1 METGAVTGAGGK
13 VTMAAAVASVAG
25 LVDELARIVRGPMAA
40 SDNECCDT
48 TGRDGTDCDSRAD
61 GPYRN
66 AHGNGASDNARSH
79 SAGCHGVGRSVAP
92 ISGDP
97 LGELAESCLAGLEV
111 LARVEAATAAA
122 KVRLV
127 AAYAEASA
135 QIEGPAAD
143 AYEASAREKSLV
155 AEVACVLTV
164 GEGAAS
170 VLMGEA
176 HALTS
181 SLPAALAELQAGAIS
196 WQHARILADETA
208 GLEPARVQ
216 ELEAHFFDPDAP
228 HAARGAA
235 PGELVPSRFRR
246 KVRAWWERQ
255 YPDSLEVRR
264 ALSVAERR
272 MEYRP
277 EADGM
282 GRITLILPGEN
293 ACAIWNKVT
302 SIARGLQSP
311 DDPRTLSQRRA
322 DVSAN
327 LLLGCVGLDLEKLPA
342 PKADILM
349 TVPAFSVFGV
359 TDEPG
364 EVDGFG
370 PVPASVGRRIVAEG
384 AGSFYRVL
392 VDPRDGAPLEIGRTN
407 YRLPESLKR
416 WLRMRDGKCTF
427 PGCSNHTPDNEN
439 DHLTAWQHGGATG
452 VSNLAQLCPKHHR
465 LKHQSA
471 WTPTPASKNE
481 PPGWTSPTGRH
492 YPAEQPDWVPPRLPL
507 ALLAGSSTMP
517 PSLDGGTPDVGGGTS
532 GDVSP
537 LEDALIAYLAA

>member
-1 METGAVTGAGGK
+1 
-13 VTMAAAVASVAG
+13 MAAAVASVAG
-25 LVDELARIVRGPMAA
+25 LVDELARVVRGPIAA
-40 SDNECCDT
+40 PSVESSDC
-48 TGRDGTDCDSRAD
+48 GDGIHRVSR
-61 GPYRN
+61 RN
-66 AHGNGASDNARSH
+66 SAYQHPRGNGANNKARVLG
-79 SAGCHGVGRSVAP
+79 AVRTQAP
-92 ISGDP
+92 KAVDP

-135 QIEGPAAD
+135 QIEGPAVD

-170 VLMGEA
+170 ALLGEA
-176 HALTS
+176 HALKG
-181 SLPAALAELQAGAIS
+181 SLPAVLDELQAGAIS

-208 GLEPARVQ
+208 GLEPARVKA
-216 ELEAHFFDPDAP
+216 LEAHFFDPDAP

-246 KVRAWWERQ
+246 KVRAWRERQ
-255 YPDSLEVRR
+255 YPDSLELRR
-264 ALSVAERR
+264 ALSMADRR

-293 ACAIWNKVT
+293 ACAIWNKAT
-302 SIARGLQSP
+302 AIARGLQSP
-311 DDPRTLSQRRA
+311 DDPRTLTQRRA

-327 LLLGCVGLDLEKLPA
+327 LLLGVVGQDLDKLPA
-342 PKADILM
+342 PKADILV
-349 TVPAFSVFGV
+349 TVPAFSMFGA

-370 PVPASVGRRIVAEG
+370 PVPASVARRIVAEG

-407 YRLPESLKR
+407 YRLPESLKLVEDAG
-416 WLRMRDGKCTF
+416 WQMHL
-427 PGCSNHTPDNEN
+427 PGLQQPHTGQRERP
-439 DHLTAWQHGGATG
+439 
-452 VSNLAQLCPKHHR
+452 SHR
-465 LKHQSA
+465 L
-471 WTPTPASKNE
+471 
-481 PPGWTSPTGRH
+481 
-492 YPAEQPDWVPPRLPL
+492 
-507 ALLAGSSTMP
+507 
-517 PSLDGGTPDVGGGTS
+517 
-532 GDVSP
+532 
-537 LEDALIAYLAA
+537 AARRGNGNQ

>member
-1 METGAVTGAGGK
+1 METGAVTDVGGK
-13 VTMAAAVASVAG
+13 ATVAAAVASVAG
-25 LVDELARIVRGPMAA
+25 LVDELVRVVRGPMAA
-40 SDNECCDT
+40 PGNDRWDDT
-48 TGRDGTDCDSRAD
+48 HQSNSTGCVVR
-61 GPYRN
+61 
-66 AHGNGASDNARSH
+66 GNGAGQHLWDVNAGGDAHSH
-79 SAGCHGVGRSVAP
+79 GAGRSDAHVSA
-92 ISGDP
+92 DP

-143 AYEASAREKSLV
+143 SYEASAREKSLV

-164 GEGAAS
+164 GERAAS
-170 VLMGEA
+170 ALLGEA
-176 HALTS
+176 HALMN
-181 SLPAALAELQAGAIS
+181 SLPAALDELQAGAMS

-208 GLEPARVQ
+208 GLEPDRVKA
-216 ELEAHFFDPDAP
+216 LEAHFFDPDAP

-246 KVRAWWERQ
+246 KVRAWRERQ
-255 YPDSLEVRR
+255 YPDSLELRR
-264 ALSVAERR
+264 AMSMADRR

-277 EADGM
+277 LAEGM
-282 GRITLILPGEN
+282 AQICLILPGET
-293 ACAIWNKVT
+293 ACAIWNKAT
-302 SIARGLQSP
+302 AIARGLQNP

-327 LLLGCVGLDLEKLPA
+327 LLLGCTGQDLEKLPA
-342 PKADILM
+342 PKADVLV
-349 TVPAFSVFGV
+349 TVPVFSLFGA

-364 EVDGFG
+364 EVDGYG
-370 PVPASVGRRIVAEG
+370 PVPASVARKLMADG

-427 PGCSNHTPDNEN
+427 PGCCNHTQDNEN
-439 DHLTAWQHGGATG
+439 DHLIAWQHGGATG
-452 VSNLAQLCPKHHR
+452 ISNLAQLCPKHHR
-465 LKHQSA
+465 LKHQSP
-471 WTPTPASKNE
+471 WRPTPASKNE

-507 ALLAGSSTMP
+507 ALLAGVSNMP
-517 PSLDGGTPDVGGGTS
+517 PNIDGGTPDGVGRAA